1 MLFLNRTGIKRL
13 FLYGLALIIVV
24 ILLSPFIITWGINTS
39 FIKSRIATFLYQKTG
54 THIDGSKFSL
64 TVFPRASI
72 SVHKFK
78 FNPDNGLNLSIEF
91 LKFNFDIQQ
100 LLQGKINVNQIVIE
114 RPEIRSFLIQAKP
127 FDFSINILAS
137 KTIQDLKKKIFTF
150 LPEHQTSVELRFKNA
165 ITQYFE
171 QMDGSIFLSKEK
183 EEILLNTTIKDLKFS
198 PEYFLKAGFNKYSD
212 LDSIELDQIKIF
224 ANINSK
230 GELEGRCTF
239 IAPKLLSK
247 NKDLLFESNIIE
259 SSFKI
264 NEDGYQ
270 SILTPFKLNYPE
282 GIIGVQFETSRIK
295 KKSVLRF
302 TGTHIHIAPARQM
315 SQRIFKDNKIVKNIF
330 QIVRTGIVP
339 KVVVSFQ
346 SKNLKDIFN
355 ANNLKLKGNIEKGSV
370 NIPATNLSATGVNGY
385 ANINNGILDINTK
398 TAIIQNSK
406 LEKGHLSIDLLN
418 HKNLPFQGEFSL
430 DIDLALIPQTLISLL
445 PKTFLARELSLVH
458 DVKGRSK
465 ADLTLLLEP
474 EAKDLVVKINAPDLS
489 LTGYYDRIPGN
500 ISLESVSFNYEPDKI
515 ILKHLNANINN
526 NKIYDFNT
534 LINFKFK
541 NDAWI
546 KIQSGSGYIELS
558 STIPWLRSYKK
569 TRDIISPV
577 IDGKG
582 KIHFNSI
589 ELSGPVLKPELW
601 KYELKGTSSAINI
614 TMQENQ
620 KQIQDLS
627 CGYEVSNKFF
637 KMKNF
642 NSKIHDISW
651 MDHLIEKKHLDSI
664 SIPFD
669 LENGNFE
676 LGTKT
681 SYLKTDLKFSSGPT
695 IFIDLKGE
703 TPASFFL
710 NSLKI
715 LDKPTSKAA
724 ITFNYKKEKT
734 LFDFKGKLNTTTLNK
749 LIKKDS
755 FWSKKIKDITDG
767 KSILIQSDKDSNL
780 DITIKTIDLTS
791 IFSQHKIAL
800 PQTSSQKITSPQIT
814 SPQSTLIDKWLI
826 PDKIIHFKTDK
837 LKIKKFTFTN
847 IDTQLLLK
855 KDFSQIK
862 LNKAFLCDL
871 EASGSINFKKDS
883 IHADIPFKA
892 SNKDNIQDLFT
903 CLLKKDD
910 FMDGQYSLTGD
921 LKSNSLNKNFL
932 NELTGGFIFNAEKGR
947 IYKLTLI
954 SRILSILNVSKIF
967 KGKTP
972 DITQNGFAYNK
983 IVIEADIKDS
993 IIYLTKAIID
1003 GRDMALI
1010 FSGWIDPAND
1020 TLDLTCLVAPFKT
1033 IDLIIKKIPIVNTL
1047 LGGRLVSVPIKAS
1060 GKLSDPVVV
1069 PLHPSAVGDGLIS
1082 MMSDILKTPVKLWD
1096 KFYGE

>member
-1 MLFLNRTGIKRL
+1 MFFLNRTRFKRL
-13 FLYGLALIIVV
+13 VLYGLALIIGF

-39 FIKSRIATFLYQKTG
+39 FIKSKIASFLYQKTG

-64 TVFPRASI
+64 TIFPSTSI
-72 SVHKFK
+72 SVHNFM
-78 FNPDNGLNLSIEF
+78 FNPDNGINLSIEF

-100 LLQGKINVNQIVIE
+100 LLQGKINVNQIIIE
-114 RPEIRSFLIQAKP
+114 RPEIKPFLIQAKP
-127 FDFSINILAS
+127 FAS
-137 KTIQDLKKKIFTF
+137 SLNVSASNTIQDLKKKIFTF

-165 ITQYFE
+165 ITQYFK
-171 QMDGSIFLSKEK
+171 QMDGSIHLSKEK
-183 EEILLNTTIKDLKFS
+183 EEIILNTTIKDLKFRPAS
-198 PEYFLKAGFNKYSD
+198 LSKAAFDKYSD
-212 LDSIELDQIKIF
+212 LDSIEFDQIKLF

-230 GELEGRCTF
+230 GELQGRCTF
-239 IAPKLLSK
+239 IAPKLLAN
-247 NKDLLFESNIIE
+247 NKDILLGSNIIE

-264 NEDGYQ
+264 TEDGYQ

-282 GIIGVQFETSRIK
+282 AIIGVQFETSQIK
-295 KKSVLRF
+295 KKSVLSF
-302 TGTHIHIAPARQM
+302 TGTHINIVPARQM
-315 SQRIFKDNKIVKNIF
+315 SLRLFNDNKIVKNIF
-330 QIVRTGIVP
+330 QIIRKGIVP
-339 KVVVSFQ
+339 KVVVSFH
-346 SKNLKDIFN
+346 SNDLKDLFK
-355 ANNLKLKGNIEKGSV
+355 ANNLRLKGNIEKGSV
-370 NIPATNLSATGVNGY
+370 NIPATDLTATGVNGY
-385 ANINNGILDINTK
+385 ANINNGSLEINTK
-398 TAIIQNSK
+398 SAIIQNSK
-406 LEKGHLSIDLLN
+406 LEKGRLSIDLIN

-430 DIDLALIPQTLISLL
+430 DIDLSLIPQTLISLL

-465 ADLTLLLEP
+465 TKLTLLLEP
-474 EAKDLVVKINAPDLS
+474 EAKELVVKISAPDLS

-500 ISLESVSFNYEPDKI
+500 ISLENVNFNYEPDKVN
-515 ILKHLNANINN
+515 LKHLNASINN
-526 NKIYDFNT
+526 NKIHDFNT
-534 LINFKFK
+534 LINLKNDSK

-546 KIQSGSGYIELS
+546 NIQSGSGYIELS
-558 STIPWLRSYKK
+558 ATIPWLRSYKK
-569 TRDIISPV
+569 TRKIISPV
-577 IDGKG
+577 KDGKG

-589 ELSGPVLKPELW
+589 VLSGPILKPKLW
-601 KYELKGTSSAINI
+601 KYELTGTSEAINI

-620 KQIQDLS
+620 KQIQSLS
-627 CGYEVSNKFF
+627 CQYEVSNTFF
-637 KMKNF
+637 KMENF
-642 NSKIHDISW
+642 HAKIHDISW
-651 MDHLIEKKHLDSI
+651 MDPLIEKKHLDSI

-676 LGTKT
+676 LGAKT
-681 SYLKTDLKFSSGPT
+681 SYLKTDLKFSTGPT

-703 TPASFFL
+703 TPASFVL
-710 NSLKI
+710 NSMKI
-715 LDKPTSKAA
+715 LDRPISKAA
-724 ITFNYKKEKT
+724 ISFNYNKEKP
-734 LFDFKGKLNTTTLNK
+734 LFDFKGILNTTTLSK

-755 FWSKKIKDITDG
+755 FWSKKINDLTEG
-767 KSILIQSDKDSNL
+767 ESILIHSDKDSNL
-780 DITIKTIDLTS
+780 NITIKTIDLTS
-791 IFSQHKIAL
+791 IFSQHKIDL
-800 PQTSSQKITSPQIT
+800 PQTSSQKIKSPEIT
-814 SPQSTLIDKWLI
+814 SIDMRLIQ
-826 PDKIIHFKTDK
+826 DKIIHFKTDK
-837 LKIKKFTFTN
+837 LKIKKFTFAN

-862 LNKAFLCDL
+862 LNKAFFCDL

-903 CLLKKDD
+903 CLLKKHD
-910 FMDGQYSLTGD
+910 FMDGQYSLTGN
-921 LKSNSLNKNFL
+921 LKSNSLKKDFL
-932 NELTGGFIFNAEKGR
+932 NKLNGGFILNAEKGR

-967 KGKTP
+967 KGKIP
-972 DITQNGFAYNK
+972 DVTQNGFSYNK
-983 IVIEADIKDS
+983 IILEADIKDS

-1003 GRDMALI
+1003 GQDMALI

>member
-13 FLYGLALIIVV
+13 VLYGLTLIIVFIV
-24 ILLSPFIITWGINTS
+24 LSPFIVTWGINTS
-39 FIKSRIATFLYQKTG
+39 FIKSKITSFLYQKTG

-64 TVFPRASI
+64 TIFPSASI
-72 SVHKFK
+72 SIHKFI

-100 LLQGKINVNQIVIE
+100 LLQGRINVNQIIIE
-114 RPEIRSFLIQAKP
+114 QPEIKP
-127 FDFSINILAS
+127 FLKQTKPFEFSINVLAS
-137 KTIQDLKKKIFTF
+137 KTIQDFKKKMFTF
-150 LPEHQTSVELRFKNA
+150 LPEHQTFVELRFKNA

-171 QMDGSIFLSKEK
+171 QMDGSIYLSKEK
-183 EEILLNTTIKDLKFS
+183 EEILLNTTIKNLKFS
-198 PEYFLKAGFNKYSD
+198 PASLSKPAFDKYSD
-212 LDSIELDQIKIF
+212 LDSIELDQIKLF

-247 NKDLLFESNIIE
+247 NKDLLVESNIIE

-264 NEDGYQ
+264 TEDGYQ

-282 GIIGVQFETSRIK
+282 ALIGVQFETSRIN

-302 TGTHIHIAPARQM
+302 IGTNIHIVPARKT
-315 SQRIFKDNKIVKNIF
+315 SLKLFKDNNIVKNIF

-339 KVVVSFQ
+339 KVVVSFH
-346 SKNLKDIFN
+346 SKNLMDLFN

-370 NIPATNLSATGVNGY
+370 NIPATDLTASGVKGSV
-385 ANINNGILDINTK
+385 NINNGILDIT
-398 TAIIQNSK
+398 TQSAIIQNSK
-406 LEKGHLSIDLLN
+406 LEKGYLSIDLLN
-418 HKNLPFQGEFSL
+418 HKNFPFQGEFSL
-430 DIDLALIPQTLISLL
+430 DIDLSLIPQTLISLL
-445 PKTFLARELSLVH
+445 PKTFLAKELSLVH

-465 ADLTLLLEP
+465 AKLTLLLEP
-474 EAKDLVVKINAPDLS
+474 EAKELVVKINAPDLS
-489 LTGYYDRIPGN
+489 LTGYYDRIPGK
-500 ISLESVSFNYEPDKI
+500 ISLENVNFNYEPDKI
-515 ILKHLNANINN
+515 NLKHLKASINN

-534 LINFKFK
+534 LINLK

-569 TRDIISPV
+569 TRKLISPV
-577 IDGKG
+577 KDGKG
-582 KIHFNSI
+582 KIHFNAI

-601 KYELKGTSSAINI
+601 KYELKGTSAAINI
-614 TMQENQ
+614 STQENQ
-620 KQIQDLS
+620 KQIQNLS
-627 CGYEVSNKFF
+627 CRYEVSNTSF

-642 NSKIHDISW
+642 HAKIHDISW
-651 MDHLIEKKHLDSI
+651 MNHLIEKKHIDSI

-669 LENGNFE
+669 LKNGNFE

-681 SYLKTDLKFSSGPT
+681 AYLKTDLKFSNGPQ

-703 TPASFFL
+703 TPASFVL
-710 NSLKI
+710 NSIKI
-715 LDKPTSKAA
+715 LDEPVSKAA
-724 ITFNYKKEKT
+724 ISFNHNKKKP
-734 LFDFKGKLNTTTLNK
+734 LLDFKGILNTTTLNK
-749 LIKKDS
+749 LIKKNS
-755 FWSKKIKDITDG
+755 FWSKKIKDLTEG
-767 KSILIQSDKDSNL
+767 ESIRIHSDKDSNL
-780 DITIKTIDLTS
+780 NITTKTIDLTS
-791 IFSQHKIAL
+791 IFSQHKIAV
-800 PQTSSQKITSPQIT
+800 PHQTGSPKIISPLI
-814 SPQSTLIDKWLI
+814 TLIDKRLI
-826 PDKIIHFKTDK
+826 PNELIHFKTDK
-837 LKIKKFTFTN
+837 LKIKKFIFTN
-847 IDTQLLLK
+847 IDSQLLVK

-871 EASGSINFKKDS
+871 EANGSIIFKKDS

-892 SNKDNIQDLFT
+892 NNKDNIQNLFT
-903 CLLKKDD
+903 CLLKKQD
-910 FMDGQYSLTGD
+910 FMDGQYSLTGN
-921 LKSNSLNKNFL
+921 LKSNTLTKDLLNKL
-932 NELTGGFIFNAEKGR
+932 NGDFILNAEKGR

-967 KGKTP
+967 KGKIP
-972 DITQNGFAYNK
+972 DVTQNGFAYNK
-983 IVIEADIKDS
+983 IILEADIKDS

-1003 GRDMALI
+1003 GQDMALI

-1033 IDLIIKKIPIVNTL
+1033 IDVIIKKIPIVNTL
-1047 LGGRLVSVPIKAS
+1047 LGGRLVSVPIKVS

-1082 MMSDILKTPVKLWD
+1082 MMSNILKTPVKLWD